1 MFASSANIYK
11 AMGGGWVTTADAM
24 SGSAVPLPSADVL
37 AKPPL
42 N

>member
-1 MFASSANIYK
+1 MLASSANIYK
-11 AMGGGWVTTADAM
+11 AMGGGWVATADAM
-24 SGSAVPLPSADVL
+24 TGSTVPLPPADPW